1 MQGNGIGGVSVAIDG
16 KTLTEDGTS
25 VFMLGST
32 SMFKQ
37 VVITRGPNDYQDAP
51 IDITFQSK
59 CE

>member
-16 KTLTEDGTS
+16 KTLTEDGTG
-25 VFMLGST
+25 VFMIGGT

-37 VVITRGPNDYQDAP
+37 VVITRGPNVYEDAP